1 MKDSDPLESEST
13 QSGLVA
19 SAAGSARFVEG
30 FCPEGARDGLADP
43 LDEGLTQEGWAGVAP
58 VHPAFVAA
66 ALGDGRDTGI
76 LLQGCGVGKAL
87 ASFTEGNEEPRS
99 KSRHSAGQRG
109 EELVVGQRRRKLGDR
124 GVEALD
130 SDRYSAQ
137 LWEQRLDEQAQRVGH
152 RGVGV
157 QRALGTNRLDA
168 ALDSGCVPDVAGAE
182 EIDERVAACTLS
194 GLECRPALEEVSEDG
209 GLFVAKPAQYLREVG
224 FERARDAVGQSRP
237 VF

>member
-1 MKDSDPLESEST
+1 M
-13 QSGLVA
+13 
-19 SAAGSARFVEG
+19 
-30 FCPEGARDGLADP
+30 
-43 LDEGLTQEGWAGVAP
+43 
-58 VHPAFVAA
+58 HPAFVAA

-99 KSRHSAGQRG
+99 ESRPGAGQRS
-109 EELVVGQRRRKLGDR
+109 EELVVGQRRCKLGDR

-157 QRALGTNRLDA
+157 QRALGTNRFDA
-168 ALDSGCVPDVAGAE
+168 ALDSLNEAAQRAHGCALRLEALEPQQDLEGELGIGWVPVGVTGSRRSKLSPRAILRCGLLNAGVPQLW
-182 EIDERVAACTLS
+182 RNFSVFPLLMYFQSRMTS
-194 GLECRPALEEVSEDG
+194 GRSFWAPRMRRPALCH
-209 GLFVAKPAQYLREVG
+209 
-224 FERARDAVGQSRP
+224 SRRQRRSRG
-237 VF
+237 